1 MEKEE
6 RTIKRSIRIPY
17 GLYKEL
23 VEDSKNV
30 GRSSNQVILDILRGS
45 VWSRSEGEKERKK
58 MVQVVRL

>member
-1 MEKEE
+1 MEKNGNEE

-17 GLYKEL
+17 RLYKEL

-45 VWSRSEGEKERKK
+45 VWS
-58 MVQVVRL
+58 